1 GIESPGVGDSIS
13 DGVSG
18 LLSTEDIAA
27 YTAKLT
33 YLCLHRDLQ
42 KKFGAEALKA
52 SEQFSIER
60 TTKIMLG
67 LYNRLLQNTK
77 PVKQKFDER
86 LMSILEEF
94 LK

>member
-1 GIESPGVGDSIS
+1 MLFRS
-13 DGVSG
+13 
-18 LLSTEDIAA
+18 A
-27 YTAKLT
+27 YTAKLI
-33 YLCLHRDLQ
+33 YLCLHKDLQ

-52 SEQFSIER
+52 SEQYSINK

-67 LYNRLLQNTK
+67 HYNRLLQNTK

-94 LK
+94 MK